1 MDPAK
6 GVQYLHIKEENT
18 LFQTKKSVL
27 LYWTLHESTV
37 KACSEYCIYARAV
50 AKLIIVKQ
58 GNLKCFPVE
67 ALSRQE
73 NNQ

>member
-18 LFQTKKSVL
+18 LFQTKKPGL

-37 KACSEYCIYARAV
+37 KAGSEYCIYARAV

-67 ALSRQE
+67 ALPRQE